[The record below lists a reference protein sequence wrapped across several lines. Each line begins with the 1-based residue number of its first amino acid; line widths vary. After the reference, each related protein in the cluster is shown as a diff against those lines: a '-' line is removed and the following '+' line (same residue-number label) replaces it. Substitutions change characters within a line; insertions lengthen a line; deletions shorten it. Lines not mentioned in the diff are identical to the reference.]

1 MWDESQLYHNS
12 LPVHKQ
18 HEVLSLQSQIEA
30 ITNEIA
36 ILQVCLFIIQYLFT
50 FTVVSLQ
57 IKKCELFEDEGTWRI
72 F

>member
-36 ILQVCLFIIQYLFT
+36 ILQVCFVYYSVFIQ
-50 FTVVSLQ
+50 Q
-57 IKKCELFEDEGTWRI
+57 IFRTPPLVYKDGRSENSF